1 MSKRLFLFVMLF
13 ALTAAIAGAQD
24 GIFIQGNWQ
33 GEFTNPDWQGR
44 TLRAQIIGESWT
56 EYRANIFVGAQGI
69 EERKGVIK
77 GKTEKNVAGFVGDI
91 DLGEKLGGVF
101 SFEGKIV
108 KGAFDGTFKSK
119 SGGKDGVFAMKRVL
133 LKSPTLGQKPPEGAA
148 VLMMDQGETPEQQKE
163 LFAKQ
168 RDLFLK
174 AWTIDPR
181 WDVYG
186 DGSVAMKSSSIF
198 SNQEF
203 GDALYHI
210 EFKTPYMPNER
221 DQGRGNSGVYVAG
234 RYEIQVLDSFA
245 EEPRD
250 NWCGGI
256 YQQAVPIANP
266 SLPPGEWQTYDIT
279 FKAPRFD
286 SDGKKTE
293 NARLTVKFNGVVIH
307 DNLELKHPTPGGVGG
322 NEAPKG
328 VLLLQDH
335 GNEVHWKNVWI
346 KPLN

>member
-1 MSKRLFLFVMLF
+1 MYKKIGWFAILF
-13 ALTAAIAGAQD
+13 ALAAVIAGAQD
-24 GIFIQGNWQ
+24 GILVQGNWQ
-33 GEFTNPDWQGR
+33 GEFTGSDWQGR
-44 TLRAQIIGESWT
+44 TLRAQVIGESWT
-56 EYRANIFVGAQGI
+56 EFRAHIFVGAQGVD
-69 EERKGVIK
+69 EVKGIVK
-77 GKTEKNVAGFVGDI
+77 GKTEKGVAGFAGEI
-91 DLGEKLGGVF
+91 DLGEKLGGVH
-101 SFEGKIV
+101 SFEGKIA
-108 KGAFDGTFKSK
+108 KGVFDGTFKSK
-119 SGGKDGVFAMKRVL
+119 SGGKDGAFTMKRVL

-148 VLMMDQGETPEQQKE
+148 VLMMDQGENPNQQKE

-168 RDLFLK
+168 RELFLK
-174 AWTIDPR
+174 EWNIDPR
-181 WDVYG
+181 WDVFG

-198 SNQEF
+198 SKQEF

-245 EEPRD
+245 EVPRD

-256 YQQAVPIANP
+256 YQQAVPLTNP

-279 FKAPRFD
+279 YKAPRFG

-307 DNLELKHPTPGGVGG
+307 DNLELKHPTPGGVAGI
-322 NEAPKG
+322 EAPTG

-335 GNEVHWKNVWI
+335 GNEVHWKNIWI
-346 KPLN
+346 EPLN